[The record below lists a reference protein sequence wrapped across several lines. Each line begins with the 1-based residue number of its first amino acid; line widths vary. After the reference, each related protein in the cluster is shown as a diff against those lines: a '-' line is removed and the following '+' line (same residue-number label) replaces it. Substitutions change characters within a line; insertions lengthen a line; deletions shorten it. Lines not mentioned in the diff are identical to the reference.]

1 MPTRTS
7 VITLAKINARKVSL
21 LLKSCKHVS
30 QYVPIQLLPETIQ
43 TNVSAAVLKI
53 HGPIL
58 KPKHA
63 WMDVTIRNLLTIL
76 PTYV

>member
-7 VITLAKINARKVSL
+7 VITLAKILVLKVSL
-21 LLKSCKHVS
+21 LLKSCRHVS
-30 QYVPIQLLPETIQ
+30 QNVPIQLLPETIQ

-53 HGPIL
+53 HGLIL

-63 WMDVTIRNLLTIL
+63 WMDAIIHNLLTIQ
-76 PTYV
+76 PTCV